1 MTRHRRNALELWLAI
16 AVCLAAAAFGPPAE
30 GATPA
35 TLQIAIGVTAD
46 TSFTVTRL
54 DDGYTL
60 TTESDGQGIISFEIP
75 AGSDPAPDTVQIT
88 AGAGRLE
95 NRGCAARRKHE

>member
-1 MTRHRRNALELWLAI
+1 MTRHRRKALELWLAI
-16 AVCLAAAAFGPPAE
+16 AVCLAAAAFGPPAQ

-35 TLQIAIGVTAD
+35 TRHIAIGMSAD

-60 TTESDGQGIISFEIP
+60 TADSDGQGIMTYEIP
-75 AGSDPAPDTVQIT
+75 PGNDPAPDTVQIT
-88 AGAGRLE
+88 GGAGRLE